1 MNSDIDKPTL
11 LLVEDD
17 RLVLA
22 TLAQGLRHEG
32 YRVLEAANGTEG
44 LRLAVEQQPELA
56 LLDMR
61 LPGMSGLEVARRLRE
76 ETQVPFLFLSAY
88 ADEDLVQQASE
99 HGALGYL
106 VKPLDT
112 PQIIAPIETALAR
125 AREIRA
131 LRASESQLTVALA
144 GARDI
149 STAVGVIMER
159 NRCTQDAAFERL
171 RGSARAQR
179 RKVTDLAVEVIQS
192 LESLNRFASGPG
204 EK

>member
-1 MNSDIDKPTL
+1 M
-11 LLVEDD
+11 
-17 RLVLA
+17 
-22 TLAQGLRHEG
+22 
-32 YRVLEAANGTEG
+32 
-44 LRLAVEQQPELA
+44 EQQPELA

>member
-1 MNSDIDKPTL
+1 MNKKTEPITL

-22 TLAQGLRHEG
+22 TLAEGLRHEG
-32 YRVLEAANGTEG
+32 YSVLEASSGMEG
-44 LRLAVEQQPELA
+44 LRLAVEHQPDLA

-61 LPGMSGLEVARRLRE
+61 LPGMSGLEVAQRLRE
-76 ETQVPFLFLSAY
+76 ETQIPFLFLTAY
-88 ADEDLVQQASE
+88 ADQDLIQQAAE

-112 PQIIAPIETALAR
+112 PQVVAPIETALAR

-131 LRASESQLTVALA
+131 LRSAESQLTAALA
-144 GARDI
+144 GARGI

-159 NRCTQDAAFERL
+159 NRCGQDAAFERL
-171 RGSARAQR
+171 RGHARAQR
-179 RKVTDLAVEVIQS
+179 RKVTDVAVDMIQALETLNALAPDS
-192 LESLNRFASGPG
+192 RD
-204 EK
+204 